1 MKIHVYG
8 TDLTAWTA
16 AACLAQVGNEVLIIE
31 WNSEDKIPLDSIPV
45 LKNEP
50 GLYDLAV
57 EMIASGRLSRGT
69 PCANSKPE
77 IHWLALKPTEQENAK
92 AIAKKIAETKS
103 DNILVVNQCNFG
115 VGSTDLLQSYLNN
128 DLNQIVICIPDYLQE
143 GQAIS
148 GFSSPKRLTLGS
160 ENSWGLSVARALVRP
175 FCQDIEQLQVM
186 SAREAEFTKFAITGM
201 LAMRLGYVNE
211 LANLADNLDVD
222 IEVIRD
228 SMGNDPRIGRHYLYP
243 GCGFGGLNFSEYLSR
258 FSDIFAQLHTPSLV
272 KTVIKQNEIQ
282 KDILFR
288 KLWQYYLGDIK
299 KKTVSI
305 WGAAFKPET
314 ASIDNGPCLKLIEAL
329 LAQSVTIQ
337 LHDPQAMENVK
348 AHFQDHPNKDLLHFH
363 TNMYDALSNSDALI
377 VVTEWAEYR
386 SPDYYRITSLMN
398 EPVIIDGRNIYDKSL
413 LKEYRIEYRGIGR

>member
-16 AACLAQVGNEVLIIE
+16 AACLAQAGNEVLIIE
-31 WNSEDKIPLDSIPV
+31 WNSEEKTPLDSISV

-50 GLYDLAV
+50 GLYNLAV

-69 PCANSKPE
+69 PCTESKPE
-77 IHWLALKPTEQENAK
+77 IHWLALKPTEQKNAL
-92 AIAKKIAETKS
+92 AIAKRIADTKNE
-103 DNILVVNQCNFG
+103 NILVVNQCNFG
-115 VGSTDLLQSYLNN
+115 VGSTDLLQSHLNC
-128 DLNQIVICIPDYLQE
+128 DVNQVAIFIPDHLQE

-148 GFSSPKRLTLGS
+148 GFSKPKRLTLGS
-160 ENSWGLSVARALVRP
+160 ENSWGLSVAQALIRP
-175 FCQDIEQLQVM
+175 FCRHIEHLQIM
-186 SAREAEFTKFAITGM
+186 TAREAEFTKFAITGM
-201 LAMRLGYVNE
+201 LALRLGYVNE
-211 LANLADNLDVD
+211 LANLADSLDVD

-258 FSDIFAQLHTPSLV
+258 FSDISEQLHTPSLV

-282 KDILFR
+282 KDIVFR
-288 KLWQYYLGDIK
+288 KLWQYYLGDIRD
-299 KKTVSI
+299 KTVTI

-314 ASIDNGPCLKLIEAL
+314 ASIDNGSCLKLIEAL
-329 LAQSVTIQ
+329 LAQSVSIH
-337 LHDPQAMENVK
+337 LHDPQAMENIK
-348 AHFQDHPNKDLLHFH
+348 THFQNHPNFGLLHFH
-363 TNMYDALSNSDALI
+363 ANKYEALSGSDALL

-398 EPVIIDGRNIYDKSL
+398 APLIIDGRNIYDKSI
-413 LKEYRIEYRGIGR
+413 LKEYEITYRGIGR